1 MAAPEEETLVFMEH
15 RYVCSECSQLYG
27 SLEEAVLH
35 QQTHLAPE
43 PRYEVLGL
51 AGEAGAGLYQAVAV
65 PESSQFQCLECGQ
78 LLLTPSQLLE
88 HQDVHLKLLS
98 PEAETPPKPVP
109 AVPAA
114 TAGQIHYEC
123 VDCKALF
130 TSQEVWLAHRAAH
143 RTPEAPAQSQALVRL
158 EHSYR
163 KPEEEAAAAA
173 AGGAATADL
182 STVQLLLYECGECL
196 QLFQTPKEFL
206 EHQAGHLAPAAPP
219 AVNGT
224 APVPAEPAGD
234 HSYELK
240 GGAPHR
246 CGECELALPTARALE
261 LHRRA
266 HRRGAFPCALCSR
279 ALPSPAA
286 LAQHAAQHSGESRLL
301 CLDCG
306 LAFDTEPALLAHRR
320 AHGPNPL
327 HRCPC
332 GKAFLNMT
340 KFLYHRRTHGPLPP
354 TPEAPAP
361 AEPAPVPAPEA
372 PVPDTMPLTIIYSDG
387 STGGGGGHRCLA
399 CGKAFGK
406 QLQLARH
413 QRFVHGLERRHE
425 CHTCGKRFKKKSH
438 VRNHLLTHTG
448 ERPFACPDCPKAF
461 NSQANLLRH
470 RLTHTGERPYQCQ
483 VCLKRFTQSS
493 TLQQHLFVHS
503 RHYPYQCPECGV
515 HFHRPYRLL
524 MHRYHH
530 TGEYPYK
537 CGECGRSFLLRRLL
551 DVHRLGHAGR
561 QPHVCGACGAAFATA
576 PQLREHRCG
585 KAGRRH
591 ECATCGKKVSTAA
604 RLRAHERVHEAGA
617 GAAQPV
623 SAPLPPPPAPR
634 RPAGPKSFE
643 CSECKKLFSTET
655 SLQVHR
661 RIHTGER
668 PYPCPDCGKAFRQ
681 STHLKDHRR
690 LHTGERPYKCEQ
702 CGKAFAIAVRL
713 AEHRRT
719 HTGERPYA
727 CPHCPKAYRSFSNLW
742 KHRKLHQAQ
751 RRAAAPD
758 PPSATAIP
766 EEEEEPVVPPAAN
779 YAPAL
784 AIMETIEI
792 YPAPPAATEAVTTP
806 LDGLHVGDGV

>member
-51 AGEAGAGLYQAVAV
+51 AGEAAAGLYQAVAV

-88 HQDVHLKLLS
+88 HQDVHLKLL
-98 PEAETPPKPVP
+98 T
-109 AVPAA
+109 
-114 TAGQIHYEC
+114 GQIHYEC

-143 RTPEAPAQSQALVRL
+143 RAPEAPAQSQALVRL

-163 KPEEEAAAAA
+163 KPEEEAAAV
-173 AGGAATADL
+173 GGTADL
-182 STVQLLLYECGECL
+182 SAVQLLLYECGECL

-224 APVPAEPAGD
+224 APALAEPAGD

-327 HRCPC
+327 HCCPC

-340 KFLYHRRTHGPLPP
+340 KFLYHRRTHGSLLP
-354 TPEAPAP
+354 TPEAPVP
-361 AEPAPVPAPEA
+361 VEPAPVPAPEA
-372 PVPDTMPLTIIYSDG
+372 PAPDTMP
-387 STGGGGGHRCLA
+387 GGHRCLA

-551 DVHRLGHAGR
+551 DVHRLGHAG
-561 QPHVCGACGAAFATA
+561 Q
-576 PQLREHRCG
+576 
-585 KAGRRH
+585 
-591 ECATCGKKVSTAA
+591 
-604 RLRAHERVHEAGA
+604 
-617 GAAQPV
+617 
-623 SAPLPPPPAPR
+623 
-634 RPAGPKSFE
+634 
-643 CSECKKLFSTET
+643 
-655 SLQVHR
+655 
-661 RIHTGER
+661 
-668 PYPCPDCGKAFRQ
+668 
-681 STHLKDHRR
+681 
-690 LHTGERPYKCEQ
+690 
-702 CGKAFAIAVRL
+702 
-713 AEHRRT
+713 
-719 HTGERPYA
+719 RPYA

-751 RRAAAPD
+751 RRTAAPD
-758 PPSATAIP
+758 PPSAAAIP
-766 EEEEEPVVPPAAN
+766 EQEEEPVVPPAAN

-792 YPAPPAATEAVTTP
+792 YPAPPAATEAATAP